1 MPVGC
6 DNLLAT
12 IVGIERPMV
21 NHALEAVF
29 LHLVAR
35 AVHPGPLGHFQDRLN
50 LWRGPVH
57 QGLALDGLDHDKVSG
72 IIRLGLFPRPALD
85 PRAIFKGVDLCGLK
99 ALQPLML
106 VIVEHAE
113 QA

>member
-1 MPVGC
+1 MPVGG

-29 LHLVAR
+29 LHLVAC
-35 AVHPGPLGHFQDRLN
+35 AVHSGPFGHCQDRLN
-50 LWRGPVH
+50 LWRGPVY
-57 QGLALDGLDHDKVSG
+57 QGLALDGLDDDKVSR
-72 IIRLGLFPRPALD
+72 IIRLRLFPRPAID
-85 PRAIFKGVDLCGLK
+85 SRAIRKGVDLGGLK

-106 VIVEHAE
+106 VIVE
-113 QA
+113 